1 MSSHLRWASEEWDEN
16 IWPTLLPGG
25 SHCSLSSDHSVN
37 RWNVRTRLWY
47 HRSHL
52 FPSLIVYHWTLK
64 YTKYTKLCTVS
75 PKCSMYIEVVPDV
88 VLSVDLAHH
97 PSRAAVVMVWARLSN
112 RTATHRTLRGRNVS
126 RVLLFM
132 ILTVPC
138 SDGTNLQPVDV
149 PCCHETCMSCRY
161 WTIPVML
168 SWNYFYSLNPLLQ
181 IDCKFLSKN
190 WKSTLQYF
198 LIIKSFM

>member
-1 MSSHLRWASEEWDEN
+1 MKLSNVCLGMFCCFTINDNWFEVKAGLAEKLKKENELMSSHLRWASEEWDEN

-64 YTKYTKLCTVS
+64 YTKDTKLCTVS

-88 VLSVDLAHH
+88 VLTLHFTPAEQRWWWSGPDWATGLQHTELCVGETCPGSYYLWSSPCPAQMVQTC
-97 PSRAAVVMVWARLSN
+97 SLSTFLVVMRHWDMHV
-112 RTATHRTLRGRNVS
+112 V
-126 RVLLFM
+126 
-132 ILTVPC
+132 
-138 SDGTNLQPVDV
+138 
-149 PCCHETCMSCRY
+149 
-161 WTIPVML
+161 
-168 SWNYFYSLNPLLQ
+168 
-181 IDCKFLSKN
+181 
-190 WKSTLQYF
+190 
-198 LIIKSFM
+198 

>member
-1 MSSHLRWASEEWDEN
+1 MKLSNVCLGMFCCFTINDNWFEVKAGLAEKLKKENELMSSHLRWASEEWDEN

-64 YTKYTKLCTVS
+64 YTKDTKLCTVS

-88 VLSVDLAHH
+88 VLTLHITQQSSGGDGLGQTEQQDCNTQNSAWAKRVPGLTIYD
-97 PSRAAVVMVWARLSN
+97 PPRAL
-112 RTATHRTLRGRNVS
+112 LRWYK
-126 RVLLFM
+126 
-132 ILTVPC
+132 PAA
-138 SDGTNLQPVDV
+138 
-149 PCCHETCMSCRY
+149 CRRSL
-161 WTIPVML
+161 L
-168 SWNYFYSLNPLLQ
+168 SW
-181 IDCKFLSKN
+181 D
-190 WKSTLQYF
+190 
-198 LIIKSFM
+198 MHVE

>member
-1 MSSHLRWASEEWDEN
+1 MWC
-16 IWPTLLPGG
+16 WP
-25 SHCSLSSDHSVN
+25 
-37 RWNVRTRLWY
+37 
-47 HRSHL
+47 
-52 FPSLIVYHWTLK
+52 
-64 YTKYTKLCTVS
+64 CTS
-75 PKCSMYIEVVPDV
+75 
-88 VLSVDLAHH
+88 

-132 ILTVPC
+132 ILAVPC

-149 PCCHETCMSCRY
+149 PCCHETCMSCRC

-181 IDCKFLSKN
+181 IDCKSLSKN

-198 LIIKSFM
+198 LIIKSFMYKQLTRTPMKLTLNQSEINEIGFFVHNLLYFLSQTSESTKMFHLFTQIWRHCPSCRPQ